1 MYKAVVCNVGIAPS
15 EYWRMSP
22 AEVGLVLDFNNPVE
36 RYGDITADD
45 VEDLLEMREK
55 PAPIVNGQ
63 ETQWL

>member
-1 MYKAVVCNVGIAPS
+1 
-15 EYWRMSP
+15 MSP